1 MIDDGYNANPASI
14 SSALNTLGKFKA
26 KRKIAIL
33 GDMKELGASEID
45 YHKKIASL
53 AVISKLD
60 CIHTVGPLMKF
71 LHDILPEEK
80 RGFHFKK
87 SIDVVPLIDTILKGG
102 DCLLIKA
109 SLSVEMKKIS
119 DAIFNFQRPE

>member
-14 SSALNTLGKFKA
+14 SAALNTLSKKNA
-26 KRKIAIL
+26 KRRIAIL
-33 GDMKELGASEID
+33 GDMKELGSSEKE
-45 YHKKIASL
+45 YHRKIASYSDL
-53 AVISKLD
+53 YKLD
-60 CIHTVGPLMKF
+60 CIHTVGPLMKC

-87 SIDVVPLIDTILKGG
+87 SIDVVPLLDTILKGG

-109 SLSVEMKKIS
+109 SLSVGMKVIA
-119 DAIFNFQRPE
+119 DAISSLEVTE

>member
-14 SSALNTLGKFKA
+14 FSALNTLGRSKA
-26 KRKIAIL
+26 KRRIAIL
-33 GDMKELGASEID
+33 GDMKELGAAEID
-45 YHKKIASL
+45 YHKEIASL
-53 AVISKLD
+53 DVISKLD

-87 SIDVVPLIDTILKGG
+87 SIDVVPLLNTILKGG

-109 SLSVEMKKIS
+109 SLSVGMKEIS
-119 DAIFNFQRPE
+119 DAISNFEWPE

>member
-14 SSALNTLGKFKA
+14 FSALNTLGKSKA
-26 KRKIAIL
+26 KRRIAIL
-33 GDMKELGASEID
+33 GDMKELGAAEID
-45 YHKKIASL
+45 YHKEIASL
-53 AVISKLD
+53 DAISKLD

-71 LHDILPEEK
+71 LYDILPEEK

-87 SIDVVPLIDTILKGG
+87 SKDVVPLLDTILKGG

-109 SLSVEMKKIS
+109 SLSVGMKEIS
-119 DAIFNFQRPE
+119 DAISNFEWPE